1 MIGEGFNRGFYL
13 LPGQNVLELQYETQR
28 PGILHKWVRTTYDPQ
43 KIEVTVEANKKY
55 QISYNKKA
63 QQFLFEEITK

>member
-1 MIGEGFNRGFYL
+1 MKL
-13 LPGQNVLELQYETQR
+13 KR